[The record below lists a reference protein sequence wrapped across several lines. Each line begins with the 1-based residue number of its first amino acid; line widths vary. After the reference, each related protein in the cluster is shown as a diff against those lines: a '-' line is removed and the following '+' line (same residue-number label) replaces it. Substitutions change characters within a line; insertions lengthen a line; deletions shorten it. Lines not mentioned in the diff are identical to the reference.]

1 MTPLAYIL
9 LGAGLVVVLYCV
21 GRGLD
26 ERGFNRGR
34 RQGYK
39 EGFLAGSQS
48 RQNEAG
54 YNMGYSHG
62 RYMEAESWA
71 RMDAEV
77 ESEKLR
83 LECEGEDAD

>member
-1 MTPLAYIL
+1 MTPLPYIL
-9 LGAGLVVVLYCV
+9 LGAGLAVVLYCV

-48 RQNEAG
+48 RQNG